1 MFRSSISALLGSVMS
16 LILAGLVITAG
27 ILTVQSW
34 NDYWTAAAIE
44 VGATTN
50 RTMFVGTVTTRGQIA
65 EGQTALAAEA
75 APQARLDKIRAPALE
90 AFNSAVSALEKSQV
104 PGGTA
109 LIAKLKD
116 GMADQNRAWA
126 GVMEQASKPIA
137 NRTLTAADPFW
148 NAVRAT
154 VALLDTG
161 GSLVGNSVRMKDP
174 VVADL
179 LRIREA
185 AWMTRD
191 NFGSQCSLLR
201 PSILQN
207 KTPAAEVIAKWNQ
220 TKGLYLGGQ
229 QILADYAARG
239 DARIGLQSQ
248 IKTAIDAMSDAQ
260 KKMDAYV
267 AGIDNSGQPKV
278 DAEAYRQA
286 CNGPFES
293 ILKVAFLALD
303 ESVDYAGDRQ
313 DAALWKLIPTCI
325 GLVAVLLIAL
335 FGLISIRRRLSQ
347 PLAALMQSI
356 GLLSARDFGTPVPAL
371 KYPDE
376 LGSMASALESL
387 RQSALEAERLE
398 LESASRREA
407 EMARARHIQS
417 VSEAFQANV
426 AQALDTI
433 GQASATLEVTSS
445 TMRMVASDTSAQ
457 ASAVS
462 SAAEETSHSVQTVA
476 AATEE
481 LSTSIAEIS
490 QQVSKSA
497 DMAHN
502 AASQATVTNKT
513 VEELATAAKKI
524 GDVIGLISDIASQ
537 TNLLAL
543 NATIE
548 AARAGDAGKGF
559 AVVAAEVKN
568 LASQTS
574 QATEEISAQVNQI
587 QSTTAE
593 AVSAIVGI
601 TDMIRSISEGSS
613 AIAAAV
619 EQQGAAT
626 REISNNVQRVA
637 QGTAEVTST
646 ISSLAQSSQQT
657 GEASQAVS
665 TAVGQ
670 VTVEQTR
677 LRGSVEEFLTQVKV
691 G

>member
-1 MFRSSISALLGSVMS
+1 MFRSSISALLVSVMS
-16 LILAGLVITAG
+16 IILAGLVIAVG

-34 NDYWTAAAIE
+34 NDYWTAEAIE
-44 VGATTN
+44 NGATAN
-50 RTMFVGTVTTRGQIA
+50 RTLFVGTFTTRGQIS

-75 APQARLDKIRAPALE
+75 SPQARLDKIRAPALE
-90 AFNSAVSALEKSQV
+90 AFNAATAALAKSKV
-104 PGGTA
+104 PGSAA
-109 LIAKLKD
+109 LLTKLQD
-116 GMADQNRAWA
+116 SLAEQNRAWA
-126 GVMEQASKPIA
+126 IVMDQASKPIA
-137 NRTLTAADPFW
+137 SRALPAADPFW

-154 VALLDTG
+154 VALLDNG

-174 VVADL
+174 AVADM

-185 AWMTRD
+185 AWQTRD

-201 PSILQN
+201 PTVLQN
-207 KTPAAEVIAKWNQ
+207 KTPTAEVIGKWNQ
-220 TKGLYLGGQ
+220 IKGLYMGGQ
-229 QILADYAARG
+229 QIMADYALRP
-239 DARIGLQSQ
+239 DAPPALAAQ
-248 IKTAIDAMSDAQ
+248 IKTAMADIAGSQQ
-260 KKMDAYV
+260 KVDAYV
-267 AGIDNSGQPKV
+267 AAIDGSGQGKV
-278 DAEAYRQA
+278 DAETYRIA
-286 CNGPFES
+286 CNGPFEN
-293 ILKVAFLALD
+293 ILKVALMALD
-303 ESVDYAGDRQ
+303 QSVDYAEQRQ
-313 DAALWKLIPTCI
+313 NAALWSLIPSSI
-325 GLVAVLLIAL
+325 GLLAAL
-335 FGLISIRRRLSQ
+335 AISVFGLISIRRRLSQ

-356 GLLSARDFGTPVPAL
+356 KLLSARDFGTPVPAL
-371 KYPDE
+371 ANPDE

-398 LESASRREA
+398 LESASRRES
-407 EMARARHIQS
+407 EMARARHIQT
-417 VSEAFQANV
+417 VSESFQANV

-433 GQASATLEVTSS
+433 GQASATLEATSS
-445 TMRMVASDTSAQ
+445 TMKMVADDTSSQ

-497 DMAHN
+497 DMAHS

-513 VEELATAAKKI
+513 VEELAIAAKKI

-593 AVSAIVGI
+593 AVTAIVGI

-646 ISSLAQSSQQT
+646 ITSLAQSSQQT
-657 GEASQAVS
+657 GEASQAV
-665 TAVGQ
+665 TKAVGQ
-670 VTVEQTR
+670 VAVEQAR
-677 LRGSVEEFLTQVKV
+677 LRGSVEEFLTQVKA

>member
-1 MFRSSISALLGSVMS
+1 MSVMLAFL
-16 LILAGLVITAG
+16 LIATGV
-27 ILTVQSW
+27 LTLRAW
-34 NDYWTAAAIE
+34 TDYGMAAAIE
-44 VGATTN
+44 NSAQTN
-50 RTMFVGTVTTRGQIA
+50 RTLFVATFTTRGQISEA
-65 EGQTALAAEA
+65 QTALAGEA
-75 APQARLDKIRAPALE
+75 NPQPRLERIRAPALE
-90 AFNSAVSALEKSQV
+90 SFNAAVSALAKSNV
-104 PGGTA
+104 NGSAA
-109 LIAKLKD
+109 LIAKLQESL
-116 GMADQNRAWA
+116 AEQNRAWPN
-126 GVMEQASKPIA
+126 VMDQASKPIA
-137 NRTLTAADPFW
+137 GRTLAAADPFW
-148 NAVRAT
+148 NAVRTT
-154 VALLDTG
+154 VGLLDNG
-161 GSLVGNSVRMKDP
+161 GSLVGNSVRMADP

-185 AWMTRD
+185 AWQTRD
-191 NFGSQCSLLR
+191 NFGTQCSLLR
-201 PSILQN
+201 PAVLQN
-207 KTPAAEVIAKWNQ
+207 KTPSAQVIGKWDQ
-220 TKGLYLGGQ
+220 VKGLYMAGQ
-229 QILADYAARG
+229 QILTDYATRSGVPVA
-239 DARIGLQSQ
+239 LVSQ
-248 IKTAIDAMSDAQ
+248 IKTAVDNISDAQ

-267 AGIDNSGQPKV
+267 AAIDNSGQAKV
-278 DAEAYRQA
+278 DADAYRLA

-293 ILKVAFLALD
+293 ILKVALLALD
-303 ESVDYAGDRQ
+303 ESVDYAEERQ
-313 DAALWKLIPTCI
+313 NAALWSLIPSSL
-325 GLVAVLLIAL
+325 GLLAAL
-335 FGLISIRRRLSQ
+335 FISAFGLISIRRRLSQ
-347 PLAALMQSI
+347 PLAVLMQSI
-356 GLLSARDFGTPVPAL
+356 KLLSARDFGTPVPAL

-376 LGSMASALESL
+376 LGSMAGALESL

-398 LESASRREA
+398 LESASRRES

-445 TMRMVASDTSAQ
+445 TMRMVASDTSSQ

-490 QQVSKSA
+490 QQVSRSA

-502 AASQATVTNKT
+502 AASQATTTNKT
-513 VEELATAAKKI
+513 VEELAIAAKKI

-574 QATEEISAQVNQI
+574 QATEEISAQVMQI

-646 ISSLAQSSQQT
+646 ITSLAQSSQQT
-657 GEASQAVS
+657 GEASQAV
-665 TAVGQ
+665 TKAVGQ
-670 VTVEQTR
+670 VAVEQTR
-677 LRGSVEEFLTQVKV
+677 LRGSVEEFLTQVKA